1 MWALYRPVGRLA
13 TVTVT
18 ALGEAPLARPVPID
32 ERLNWRTSAPF
43 LAFHLIPLA
52 TIWTGVSASAVVLAV
67 VLYWVRI
74 FFITAGYHRYFAHRS
89 YRLSRPAQRVLAVGG
104 TTTLPTVPLWWAAP
118 HRPHHRP
125 THTHRARPQ

>member
-52 TIWTGVSASAVVLAV
+52 TIWTGVPASAVVLAV

-74 FFITAGYHRYFAHRS
+74 FFITADYHRYFAHRS
-89 YRLSRPAQRVLAVGG
+89 YHPSRPAQLVMDVGG
-104 TTTLPTVPLWWAAP
+104 PQALTTRTRGWDD
-118 HRPHHRP
+118 HQRDHHRDATTDAP
-125 THTHRARPQ
+125 ATK